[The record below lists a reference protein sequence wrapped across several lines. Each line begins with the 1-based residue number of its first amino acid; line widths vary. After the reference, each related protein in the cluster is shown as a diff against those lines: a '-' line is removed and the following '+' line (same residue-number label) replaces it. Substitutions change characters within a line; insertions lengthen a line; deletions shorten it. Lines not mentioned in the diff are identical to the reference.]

1 MGSRADTIVSSILE
15 SYERLGAINHLDGP
29 NLPSRD
35 GVESII
41 RDLESIVFPGFR
53 ETGAHRW
60 EDLQFA
66 VAASVNRVFVNLIHE
81 IQRSICFRRRSSGE
95 SSCDSLSEREELDT
109 ARQEAETVTSELL
122 EKMPEIRS
130 RVRLDVE
137 AAFQGDPASKSLEE
151 VILAYPGVEAI
162 LFHRIAHELWV
173 RDIPLLPRMIS
184 EALHGR
190 TGIDIHPGATI
201 GDSFFI
207 DHATGVVIGET
218 TVIGKNVKIY
228 QGVTLGALSVKKGEA
243 NIKRHPTIEDNVTI
257 YAGATILGGQT
268 VVGANSIIGGNVWV
282 TESVPPDTMIYNLPS
297 EYRSRKRFA

>member
-1 MGSRADTIVSSILE
+1 MTRLSGDAHTTLNMGSHADTIVSSILE

-162 LFHRIAHELWV
+162 LFHRI
-173 RDIPLLPRMIS
+173 
-184 EALHGR
+184 
-190 TGIDIHPGATI
+190 
-201 GDSFFI
+201 
-207 DHATGVVIGET
+207 
-218 TVIGKNVKIY
+218 
-228 QGVTLGALSVKKGEA
+228 
-243 NIKRHPTIEDNVTI
+243 
-257 YAGATILGGQT
+257 
-268 VVGANSIIGGNVWV
+268 
-282 TESVPPDTMIYNLPS
+282 
-297 EYRSRKRFA
+297 